1 MSDTPTPSGRFW
13 DKPIATL
20 TRDEWEALCD
30 GCGQCCLHKLEDE
43 DTGEVYHTNVACRL
57 LDIKTARCADYRHRR
72 AMVPDCLRLT
82 PRLVEHV
89 AWLPATCAYRL
100 RGQGKPCPHGTISN
114 VATARRSTA
123 PGPRWRARRSA
134 KSSPGRWKTMS
145 SPMSNGTARPG
156 HDRLAAPL
164 RRQAAPRRR
173 PPHAETAP
181 KAPTVTIAGR
191 ALPVE
196 IRRLAQARRMTLRLA
211 PDGSA
216 ARVSMPTWA
225 RQADAL
231 AFVRERHDWLAAQLV
246 RLPAPLALESG
257 SALPFRGDSL
267 ILDWDRQHP
276 RRPVVDDGRLLVGA
290 PPSNWPCVPAAGS
303 KPKHC
308 ACARQTL
315 PTIARGRESR
325 FPRSVF
331 RVRRDAGEAARRMA
345 RFASTGA

>member
-1 MSDTPTPSGRFW
+1 MID
-13 DKPIATL
+13 
-20 TRDEWEALCD
+20 
-30 GCGQCCLHKLEDE
+30 
-43 DTGEVYHTNVACRL
+43 
-57 LDIKTARCADYRHRR
+57 
-72 AMVPDCLRLT
+72 
-82 PRLVEHV
+82 
-89 AWLPATCAYRL
+89 WL
-100 RGQGKPCPHGTISN
+100 
-114 VATARRSTA
+114 RRS
-123 PGPRWRARRSA
+123 GV
-134 KSSPGRWKTMS
+134 
-145 SPMSNGTARPG
+145 
-156 HDRLAAPL
+156 
-164 RRQAAPRRR
+164 R
-173 PPHAETAP
+173 PPHAERPAPP

-331 RVRRDAGEAARRMA
+331 RVRRDAGKLRGGWHDSHQLAPDHGARCRAPLGCRPRGRPPCPFRPQPGLPRLARRA
-345 RFASTGA
+345 VRGSVAAANRWLKTEGRGLYRLF